1 MDCLQAA
8 LSANLAAIVIR
19 SCRARHLHISPTIS
33 NVLEF
38 RKMKKALVT
47 FTSRVTLI
55 LVLLVGTIPV
65 VPAQSFSG
73 LDKERVK
80 GMLNVIKGDLK
91 KNYYDATFRG
101 IDIDAR
107 FKEAEQKISASDS
120 LGQGYGVI
128 AQVLSEFND
137 SHLYFLPPA
146 RPARADYGWQM
157 MMIRDEAYIY
167 AIRPG
172 SDAESKGLK
181 LGDRV
186 LKVDGFAPTRDN
198 MWKMMYRYH
207 TLRPQAGIKVVVQT
221 GDEQPRE
228 LDLKAKIIQGK
239 RLLTYDFTGQGSV
252 DDIEFVLRNSDK
264 LDHHNRHRYIESEN
278 AFIWKMPQFDLAD
291 EQVDDLMNKAEKRK
305 ALLLDLRGNPGG
317 AIKTLQRMIG
327 NLFDHDVK
335 IADIKRRKETKPLIA
350 KTRGSGFS
358 GKLVVLID
366 SKSASCSELLA
377 RIVQLEKRGTVIG
390 DRSAGAV
397 MIARGYS
404 YEMGGDSVISYGATI
419 TDADAIMTDGKSLE
433 HVGVTPDESSLPSG
447 AELAAK
453 RDPVLSKAAALVG
466 VELSAEKA
474 GTLFPIEWLTLTS
487 RALSIYK
494 PVFLAIAMQ

>member
-1 MDCLQAA
+1 
-8 LSANLAAIVIR
+8 
-19 SCRARHLHISPTIS
+19 
-33 NVLEF
+33 
-38 RKMKKALVT
+38 MKKPFFNL
-47 FTSRVTLI
+47 TLA
-55 LVLLVGTIPV
+55 VGFIGVCLISAAPSV
-65 VPAQSFSG
+65 SAQSFSG
-73 LDKERVK
+73 LDKDRVK
-80 GMLNVIKGDLK
+80 GMLNVIKGEIK

-107 FKEAEQKISASDS
+107 FKEAEQKISSSES
-120 LGQGYGVI
+120 LSQGYGII

-137 SHLYFLPPA
+137 SHLYFLPPP

-157 MMIRDEAYIY
+157 MAIGDQAYIY
-167 AIRPG
+167 AIKPG

-198 MWKMMYRYH
+198 MWKMIYRYH

-252 DDIEFVLRNSDK
+252 DDIELVLRNSDK
-264 LDHHNRHRYIESEN
+264 LDHHNRHRYIEAGD
-278 AFIWKMPQFDLAD
+278 AFIWKMPRFNLSDD
-291 EQVDDLMNKAEKRK
+291 EVDDLMNKASKHK
-305 ALLLDLRGNPGG
+305 ALILDLRGNPGG
-317 AIKTLQRMIG
+317 LIKTLQRMVG

-350 KTRGSGFS
+350 KTRGTGFS

-366 SKSASCSELLA
+366 SRSGSCSELLA
-377 RIVQLEKRGTVIG
+377 RVVQLEKRGTVIG

-404 YEMGGDSVISYGATI
+404 YEMGGDAVISYGVTI

-433 HVGVTPDESSLPSG
+433 HVGVTPDEPSLPSG
-447 AELAAK
+447 PELAAQ

-466 VELSAEKA
+466 IELSAEKA
-474 GTLFPIEWLTLTS
+474 GKLFPIEWLTLTS
-487 RALSIYK
+487 RARSIRESM
-494 PVFLAIAMQ
+494 FLAIAMQ